1 MTRQAPSA
9 PAWTQRRER
18 SHPWLL
24 RLMVWISLTAGR
36 PLGRLVL
43 RGIASYF
50 VLFAPAA
57 RRASR
62 AFLTRV
68 LDRPARLR
76 DVYRHVLWF
85 ASTIHDRVFL
95 LRGDGRPLQ
104 VEIVGAEV
112 LHDAL
117 AAGRGALLM
126 GAHFGS
132 FEVLRAAGRQRAG
145 LRVGMVM
152 YEDNARKLNDTLRAI
167 NPEAMQDII
176 PLGRADSMLAVRDRL
191 DEGWLVGLL
200 ADRSI
205 GGDAGVP
212 VSFLGSEARF
222 PTGPWRLAMMLR
234 RPVFLMA
241 GLYLGGNRY
250 QLRFERLVDFS
261 SVPPGQRQAA
271 IDGAAR
277 TYASALERLVRESPW
292 NWFNFFDFWEPR

>member
-1 MTRQAPSA
+1 MSQAAPPT
-9 PAWTQRRER
+9 PAWTRKKER

-36 PLGRLVL
+36 PAGRVVL
-43 RGIASYF
+43 RGIAGYF

-68 LDRPARLR
+68 LDRPARLG

-117 AAGRGALLM
+117 ESGRGALLM
-126 GAHFGS
+126 GAHLGS

-152 YEDNARKLNDTLRAI
+152 YEENARKLNDTLRAL
-167 NPEAMQDII
+167 NPAAMQDII
-176 PLGRADSMLAVRDRL
+176 ALGRADSMLTVRDRL

-205 GGDAGVP
+205 GGDAGIGVP
-212 VSFLGSEARF
+212 FLGSEARF
-222 PTGPWRLAMMLR
+222 PTGPWRLALMLR

-241 GLYLGGNRY
+241 GLYLGSNRY

-261 SVPPGQRQAA
+261 SVAPAERQAA
-271 IDGAAR
+271 AEGAVHA
-277 TYASALERLVRESPW
+277 YASALERLVRESPW